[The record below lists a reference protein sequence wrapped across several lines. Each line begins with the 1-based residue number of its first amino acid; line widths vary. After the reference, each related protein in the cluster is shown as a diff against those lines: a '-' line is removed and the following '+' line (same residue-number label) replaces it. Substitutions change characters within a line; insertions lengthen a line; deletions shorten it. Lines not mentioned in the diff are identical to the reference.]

1 MLKKKL
7 LMQKII
13 LYKKPKM
20 QNSLSKIRRIRLK
33 DILREKL
40 KILKISSNKRLNKQR
55 KNLAKLLRILL
66 QEKKISNNMPVK
78 N

>member
-40 KILKISSNKRLNKQR
+40 KILKISSKKRLNKQR
-55 KNLAKLLRILL
+55 KNLAKRLRILL

>member
-55 KNLAKLLRILL
+55 KNLAKRLRILL

>member
-1 MLKKKL
+1 MSKKKL

-40 KILKISSNKRLNKQR
+40 KILKISLKKRLNKQR
-55 KNLAKLLRILL
+55 KNLVKLLKILL
-66 QEKKISNNMPVK
+66 QEKRMSNNMPVK

>member
-13 LYKKPKM
+13 LFKKPKM

-55 KNLAKLLRILL
+55 KNLAKRLRILL

>member
-40 KILKISSNKRLNKQR
+40 KILKISSKKRLNKQR